1 MKCKEECYL
10 QSDWHLCKC
19 AETCKTVWFLSLLSP
34 TSSLYHGVYVFPQR
48 VFSSS
53 CFFLLHTADNSDIC
67 LSNELLSPPP
77 PSSPSPWHLD
87 VSPFSPHHEW
97 CCAGRRGRGR
107 LLLGALPPAAL
118 RRPAETAADGPAGH
132 AAGLVPVLPHRLH
145 PAAGCQHGMKPLQH
159 FKVCINLRS
168 YFPF

>member
-77 PSSPSPWHLD
+77 IQPFAMTSWRQSVQSSPWVVLRWSSWSWSSSSWRSTSCSATETCGDSSGWSCWARCWPGT
-87 VSPFSPHHEW
+87 
-97 CCAGRRGRGR
+97 CASSSSSSCRWMSARYET
-107 LLLGALPPAAL
+107 PAAL
-118 RRPAETAADGPAGH
+118 
-132 AAGLVPVLPHRLH
+132 
-145 PAAGCQHGMKPLQH
+145 
-159 FKVCINLRS
+159 
-168 YFPF
+168 